1 MFSVFDGPDAKCIL
15 LSKRPFVLN
24 SLRDLL
30 EQNEAELLQV
40 ADYPALD
47 RTLRSDPEINFV
59 IIDLDSFD
67 SVISQFEPLSRMR
80 VAHRDRPTILL
91 SSEFETDEFGSHR
104 RMLGDISLRV
114 PVLHASL
121 EIALLQAPVNNCEWQ
136 KHLDSVPS
144 GTPPLVRKSR
154 RERVSHLYAL

>member
-15 LSKRPFVLN
+15 LSKRLALLD
-24 SLRDLL
+24 SLRDIF
-30 EQNEAELLQV
+30 EQNEAELVQV

-67 SVISQFEPLSRMR
+67 SVLAQFQSLTRMR
-80 VAHRDRPTILL
+80 VAHCDRPTILL
-91 SSEFETDEFGSHR
+91 SEEFETDEFGTHR
-104 RMLGDISLRV
+104 KLLGDISLRV

-121 EIALLQAPVNNCEWQ
+121 EIALLQAPVNNLEWR
-136 KHLDSVPS
+136 KHLDVMGLNTVPA
-144 GTPPLVRKSR
+144 VQKVR
-154 RERVSHLYAL
+154 REDIAYIYS